1 MEEQIPGERRYLMT
15 GTVDEKVEW
24 GLKAEKWNC
33 NYFLSRSTY
42 PSLSYLVPREERQEP
57 CPNIA
62 VSRRERERERE
73 VSSISQDKNDFNNEV
88 SGLKG
93 K

>member
-42 PSLSYLVPREERQEP
+42 PSLSYPERNDRNHVPTLQ
-57 CPNIA
+57 CPK
-62 VSRRERERERE
+62 ERERER
-73 VSSISQDKNDFNNEV
+73 DKNNFKNEV

>member
-62 VSRRERERERE
+62 VSRREREKERERE
-73 VSSISQDKNDFNNEV
+73 RERSPLFPRIKTI
-88 SGLKG
+88 LRTR
-93 K
+93 

>member
-62 VSRRERERERE
+62 VSRRERDRDRERERE
-73 VSSISQDKNDFNNEV
+73 RERSLLFPRIKTI
-88 SGLKG
+88 LRTR
-93 K
+93 

>member
-1 MEEQIPGERRYLMT
+1 MT

-73 VSSISQDKNDFNNEV
+73 VSSISQDKNDFKNEV
-88 SGLKG
+88 SGSRTLV
-93 K
+93 